1 MSLPPRSANT
11 NFMQGYSTMPT
22 ETSTTTLETLLRAS
36 REYGEDILQAAP
48 PRSNTPPSAKPVAR
62 IGTTKPEP
70 PPQVPFKTHEAPPW
84 LKLGSPERKARAAES
99 PSFAWRADTTAA
111 KPPTPTPKPP
121 PRPLRE
127 QVVEEPV
134 KYAIRGPKRVE
145 LGRYRQG
152 LWGPPSRNALY
163 GPGSMIAS
171 LSHNHAV
178 SYKLDAKDL
187 FLRPQSAPSSPM
199 PPPHPSPKLHSPQQ
213 GGGGGGGGVALLS
226 VSVPNSPT
234 VSPRPHTA
242 GAVASTKATPLPQ
255 SPNASRPF
263 GTLPSTPK
271 TTPSSPL
278 SRPATANAGTTR
290 TAAIPS
296 SPLVSRP
303 GTAAS
308 TRSAPPGLSTPKSP
322 TTPATIT
329 AACAGAVTTTAT
341 TKQQASPLSSAAT
354 PRGAI
359 ILPPEEHLLSADRL
373 SKPQSLY
380 DALTPT
386 APGRPPAARLLR
398 SSWVLEQA
406 EQLRRNRKKFAYDA
420 RKYARCK
427 RRGAHAQ
434 RPLQSLHLPL
444 TAALCAVLQAS
455 SSY

>member
-187 FLRPQSAPSSPM
+187 FLRPQARPPRQCRRRTRRQAPFAATGRREE
-199 PPPHPSPKLHSPQQ
+199 
-213 GGGGGGGGVALLS
+213 GGGSQRIRAQLAY
-226 VSVPNSPT
+226 
-234 VSPRPHTA
+234 R
-242 GAVASTKATPLPQ
+242 
-255 SPNASRPF
+255 
-263 GTLPSTPK
+263 
-271 TTPSSPL
+271 
-278 SRPATANAGTTR
+278 
-290 TAAIPS
+290 
-296 SPLVSRP
+296 
-303 GTAAS
+303 
-308 TRSAPPGLSTPKSP
+308 LST
-322 TTPATIT
+322 ATYSR
-329 AACAGAVTTTAT
+329 GGREHQGYAT
-341 TKQQASPLSSAAT
+341 T
-354 PRGAI
+354 
-359 ILPPEEHLLSADRL
+359 
-373 SKPQSLY
+373 SKPQRLPPIWHVTLHTKDHTIIAVKPPCHRKCRD
-380 DALTPT
+380 DAYRCDPKLAVSEQAGYRRVADPHRR
-386 APGRPPAARLLR
+386 ACPRQRARRRLL
-398 SSWVLEQA
+398 L
-406 EQLRRNRKKFAYDA
+406 
-420 RKYARCK
+420 
-427 RRGAHAQ
+427 
-434 RPLQSLHLPL
+434 
-444 TAALCAVLQAS
+444 
-455 SSY
+455 